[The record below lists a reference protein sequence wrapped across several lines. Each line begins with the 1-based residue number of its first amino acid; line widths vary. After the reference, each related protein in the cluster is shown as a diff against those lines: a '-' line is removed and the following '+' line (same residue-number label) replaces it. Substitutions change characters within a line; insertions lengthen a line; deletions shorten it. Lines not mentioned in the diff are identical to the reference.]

1 MTGNRIF
8 AFLGLVL
15 LSTWPQWGLAGVGPE
30 VIVQR
35 AMLEKLSSRVEA
47 LGTLHANE
55 SIQLSPQVTRTVT
68 RIHFQDGQRVS
79 QGTVLVEMTSA
90 EELALL
96 SEARINAEEA
106 RKQKERVEALVRQGA
121 ISQAN
126 LDERVRE
133 YESAQARFNAIQAR
147 LDDLRIR
154 APFDGVVGLR
164 NISVGALVS
173 PGDLITT
180 LNDDSQMK
188 LDFTV
193 PSVHL
198 RDLRVGLPI
207 EASSRALG
215 NQVFRGKVYSIDNR
229 IDPVTRSIVVRALL
243 PNDEQLLKQ
252 GLPMNVR
259 LSTHERET
267 ITVSESALV
276 TIGSNHH
283 VFVVEGD
290 EGDWR
295 VLRVPVTIGERTV
308 GRVEILSGL
317 KPGQRVVTHGL
328 QKVRAGDPVRIRAEE
343 TGSEALSDLL
353 KR

>member
-1 MTGNRIF
+1 M
-8 AFLGLVL
+8 
-15 LSTWPQWGLAGVGPE
+15 WPQWGLASAGPE

-47 LGTLHANE
+47 LGTLQANE
-55 SIQLSPQVTRTVT
+55 SIRVSPQVTRTVT
-68 RIHFQDGQRVS
+68 RLNFEDGQRVTK
-79 QGTVLVEMTSA
+79 GTVLVEMTSS

-96 SEARINAEEA
+96 SEARITADEA

-121 ISQAN
+121 ISQAI

-133 YESAQARFNAIQAR
+133 YESAQARLNAIQAR

-193 PSVHL
+193 PSIHL
-198 RDLRVGLPI
+198 RSLRVGLPI
-207 EASSRALG
+207 EARSRALG
-215 NQVFRGKVYSIDNR
+215 NQVFRGEVYSIDNR

-243 PNDEQLLKQ
+243 PNDDHVLKQ

-259 LSTHERET
+259 LGTREREALT
-267 ITVSESALV
+267 ISESALV
-276 TIGSNHH
+276 TTGSNHH
-283 VFVVEGD
+283 VFVVEGG
-290 EGDWR
+290 EGDGR
-295 VLRVPVTIGERTV
+295 VVRVPVTIGERTV

-317 KPGQRVVTHGL
+317 TPGQRVITHGL
-328 QKVRAGDPVRIRAEE
+328 QKVRPGEPVRIRAEE
-343 TGSEALSDLL
+343 TGSETLSDLL